1 MKRRQVLK
9 SQGSK
14 TQSGS
19 LARRFNSGPSID
31 PSIKYSALFNT
42 ANNSYLSI
50 PASSALTL
58 GTNDHTIEFWLYQP
72 SRNQYAVSFSYG
84 NTSYF
89 ATNNYFLDVG
99 QVEHGQVV
107 VGNGAGGWA
116 ININVVT
123 LTSLNV
129 WNHYAVVRNGTTF
142 TVYINGTSIG
152 SASSSINI
160 PAQGDVFRIGN
171 TTTYPIAGYISNFRL
186 VNGTAVYTSNFTPPT
201 SPLTAI
207 PNTQILLQGLT
218 DRSPNAFTVTNNGG
232 VALSTT
238 ISPFV

>member
-1 MKRRQVLK
+1 MRRRQV
-9 SQGSK
+9 SR
-14 TQSGS
+14 TQATS

-42 ANNSYLSI
+42 ANNSSLTI
-50 PASSALTL
+50 PANAALTL
-58 GTNDHTIEFWLYQP
+58 GTNDHTIEFWLYQT
-72 SRNQYAVSFSYG
+72 SRNQYAASFGYG

-89 ATNNYFLDVG
+89 ATNNYLMDVG
-99 QVEHGQVV
+99 QVEYGQVI

-116 ININVVT
+116 ININVPT
-123 LTSLNV
+123 PTSLNV
-129 WNHYAVVRNGTTF
+129 WNHHAVVRNGTTF

-160 PAQGDVFRIGN
+160 TAQGDVFRIGN

-238 ISPFV
+238 MSPFV